1 MSQAPKFL
9 VGGINKW
16 NNFGGLYTCWTAA
29 YGWVEVFVKAAPAF
43 AFIYGV
49 RKYLS
54 HFFKGLVDRPLETL
68 FKS

>member
-9 VGGINKW
+9 VGGVNKW

-49 RKYLS
+49 RKYKL
-54 HFFKGLVDRPLETL
+54 K
-68 FKS
+68 